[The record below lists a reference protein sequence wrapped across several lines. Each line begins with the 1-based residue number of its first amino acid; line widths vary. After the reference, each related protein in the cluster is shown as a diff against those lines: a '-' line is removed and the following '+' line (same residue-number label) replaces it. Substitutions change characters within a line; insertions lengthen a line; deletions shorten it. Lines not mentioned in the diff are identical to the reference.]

1 VSLIKVFLG
10 LVFGVGLMGLG
21 FLIIVGGILGSSVV
35 GFLVGGLVF
44 LLGVAVG
51 IVGVRSR

>member
-1 VSLIKVFLG
+1 MGLIKVFLG
-10 LVFGVGLMGLG
+10 LVFGVGLMGFG
-21 FLIIVGGILGSSVV
+21 FLIMVGGIFSSSFA
-35 GFLVGGLVF
+35 GFLIGGLAF